1 MGSRLLPLVLAAG
14 ALFADAVGLH
24 RPASYLVL
32 LAVVASAA
40 AAYVAV
46 ADVLEGKPALLR
58 AIGSSS
64 ALALLLLGAAARANA
79 PVGASVPALALS
91 TLVLALVVYS
101 LPVVGWVL
109 EPLRP
114 RRREPSVG
122 RTREARQHADTRT
135 AEAA

>member
-1 MGSRLLPLVLAAG
+1 MGSRLLPLALAAG

-24 RPASYLVL
+24 RGASYLVL

-46 ADVLEGKPALLR
+46 ADVLEGRPALLR
-58 AIGSSS
+58 AIGASG
-64 ALALLLLGAAARANA
+64 ALALLVLGAAARATA
-79 PVGASVPALALS
+79 PVGASVPALAVS
-91 TLVLALVVYS
+91 TLVASLVVYS
-101 LPVVGWVL
+101 LPVVGWLL

-114 RRREPSVG
+114 RRREPV
-122 RTREARQHADTRT
+122 RTREARRHADTRT

>member
-1 MGSRLLPLVLAAG
+1 MGSRLLPLALAAG

-46 ADVLEGKPALLR
+46 ADVLEGKPARLR
-58 AIGSSS
+58 AIGASG
-64 ALALLLLGAAARANA
+64 ALALLLLGAAARASA

-114 RRREPSVG
+114 RRREPVHA
-122 RTREARQHADTRT
+122 REARRHADTRT